1 MSKHHFDYL
10 DRDAYITSIAT
21 IEDPKSLKFA
31 KMSLDWWDRH
41 FSWKRHKCLVLC
53 DEDNRHLCYVF
64 YNIDRYRMY
73 MTIHNI
79 FTPLVM
85 RRQGYAHEL
94 LNETFEIA
102 LEKRVRRFNLT
113 SISTSLDF
121 YLSLGFVYW
130 GVNSVGDYYC
140 DLPVPQNGLGALQS
154 MTSVTDI
161 HTLIGG
167 NISKIFNKI
176 KGNESNLSDT
186 QTQIYKKDKIKMGK
200 HYLHSAFLAKQQGG

>member
-1 MSKHHFDYL
+1 
-10 DRDAYITSIAT
+10 
-21 IEDPKSLKFA
+21 
-31 KMSLDWWDRH
+31 MSLDWWDRH

-64 YNIDRYRMY
+64 FNIDRYRMY

-79 FTPLVM
+79 FTPLVT
-85 RRQGYAHEL
+85 RRHGYAHEL
-94 LNETFEIA
+94 LNEIFEIA
-102 LEKRVRRFNLT
+102 LEKRVRRFKLT

-140 DLPVPQNGLGALQS
+140 DLPVPQNGLGALLS

-161 HTLIGG
+161 HTLIDG
-167 NISKIFNKI
+167 NISKIN
-176 KGNESNLSDT
+176 GNELNLSDT
-186 QTQIYKKDKIKMGK
+186 QMQIYEKDKIKMGK